1 MISIFKNQTVL
12 HHSHATGEISGYA
25 QEFCNWQTR
34 ENYYIIPVFARNQ
47 FRLDFFLFLKGIRP
61 SVWETSGIEIG
72 GRNPTDVNFATI
84 RNQVRFI
91 DTVKHFQQSLGSL
104 ADSMTDMER
113 ENLRKVCRRFLA
125 EKLMF
130 LTDEDEKWVLDYL
143 SSGKGMIPYQMI
155 TDFDSLQITPEDGS
169 FKQDDFY
176 SSLKEKNISLEEYEN
191 VKKFFTVFR
200 LKTLRDLNRIYNFQD
215 TTILCEIFEQ
225 RASLL
230 QKLFKFNARKCNSA
244 SSFSGCVQR
253 FKSKCC
259 IALPTDAEVI
269 RVFKKTLIGGYSC
282 VNTRMAFDTDLFLKD
297 IENEKVLFKTVDG
310 QLKRFLS
317 KIIKMNENNQYG
329 QAMTKPLP
337 YGCIKKKKKVL
348 SLEELPEL
356 LKSVTLEDKIGHLF
370 TVDMEFSDIN
380 PKTLLFNEIYPPIFE
395 KNKKISPHER
405 STVQIMSRVQKKKN
419 KEEISAL
426 PFNSKTHAT
435 LKDKIFVTIYAEDL
449 HFLTTRAG
457 WKVTRIYDHYTFKQ
471 DTFKRDFVVMNQN
484 ARKIAKT
491 KVEKGFYKLLNN
503 SNFGND
509 CRNNIGN
516 CKLELMFDGLDEI
529 LYIKKYTN
537 IMLANRNRE
546 FFS

>member
-191 VKKFFTVFR
+191 VKEFFTVFR

-215 TTILCEIFEQ
+215 TAILCEIFEQ

-230 QKLFKFNARKCNSA
+230 QKLFKFNARKCN
-244 SSFSGCVQR
+244 CQ
-253 FKSKCC
+253 
-259 IALPTDAEVI
+259 
-269 RVFKKTLIGGYSC
+269 
-282 VNTRMAFDTDLFLKD
+282 
-297 IENEKVLFKTVDG
+297 
-310 QLKRFLS
+310 
-317 KIIKMNENNQYG
+317 
-329 QAMTKPLP
+329 
-337 YGCIKKKKKVL
+337 
-348 SLEELPEL
+348 
-356 LKSVTLEDKIGHLF
+356 
-370 TVDMEFSDIN
+370 
-380 PKTLLFNEIYPPIFE
+380 
-395 KNKKISPHER
+395 
-405 STVQIMSRVQKKKN
+405 
-419 KEEISAL
+419 
-426 PFNSKTHAT
+426 
-435 LKDKIFVTIYAEDL
+435 
-449 HFLTTRAG
+449 
-457 WKVTRIYDHYTFKQ
+457 
-471 DTFKRDFVVMNQN
+471 
-484 ARKIAKT
+484 
-491 KVEKGFYKLLNN
+491 
-503 SNFGND
+503 
-509 CRNNIGN
+509 
-516 CKLELMFDGLDEI
+516 
-529 LYIKKYTN
+529 
-537 IMLANRNRE
+537 
-546 FFS
+546 